1 MYIDGPEAEMNPLIR
16 VAGRVYGPIFGP
28 VFSFI
33 AKVIF
38 GLLVAIYLRRY
49 AFFIFVAAIVISI
62 YACWYNIWSVDLR
75 EYLHAENY
83 DQVAKVLRLL
93 AF

>member
-1 MYIDGPEAEMNPLIR
+1 MNPLIR